1 MARAFVFYDSKYGN
15 TKLAAEKVAEGMRE
29 IEGVEVAVGYVNEV
43 DFGGLVDFDMFV
55 LGAPNHM
62 GRPSWTMKKFV
73 GKLVKQNFKAKKV
86 AVFGTYA
93 GTARPVDRAVRKLG
107 KMVEEK
113 LPNLTLVS
121 PRLSV
126 RVIRIPGPIVEGELP
141 KCLDFGKKIA
151 AQLKT

>member
-1 MARAFVFYDSKYGN
+1 MVRVFVFYDSKYGN
-15 TKLAAEKVAEGMRE
+15 TKLAAEKVAEGLH
-29 IEGVEVAVGYVNEV
+29 GKDVEVDLGYVKEV
-43 DFGGLVDFDMFV
+43 SPEHALDYDALV

-73 GKLVKQNFKAKKV
+73 GKLAKQGLKAKKV

-93 GTARPVDRAVRKLG
+93 GTARLVDRAVKKLG

-121 PRLSV
+121 PSLSV
-126 RVIRIPGPIVEGELP
+126 RVVRIPGPIAEGELP
-141 KCLDFGKKIA
+141 KCVDFGKA
-151 AQLKT
+151 LGAQL

>member
-1 MARAFVFYDSKYGN
+1 MVKVFVFYDSKYGN

-29 IEGVEVAVGYVNEV
+29 VEGTEADVGYVNEV
-43 DFGGLVDFDMFV
+43 DFGKVADFDAFV

-73 GKLVKQNFKAKKV
+73 GKLAEQGLKAKKV

-93 GTARPVDRAVRKLG
+93 GTARPVDRAVKKLG

-121 PRLSV
+121 PGLSV
-126 RVIRIPGPIVEGELP
+126 RVVRIPGPVAEGELP
-141 KCLDFGKKIA
+141 RCVDWGRALV
-151 AQLKT
+151 AQL